1 MNTQVHLF
9 ILSIIVA
16 LGGYFG
22 YSEIKKI
29 KGKLLSLEKE
39 KEKDKETNSK
49 MGCDQ
54 DLD

>member
-9 ILSIIVA
+9 ILSIIVV

-29 KGKLLSLEKE
+29 KDKIVLLEN
-39 KEKDKETNSK
+39 DKETKKNSN
-49 MGCDQ
+49 
-54 DLD
+54 